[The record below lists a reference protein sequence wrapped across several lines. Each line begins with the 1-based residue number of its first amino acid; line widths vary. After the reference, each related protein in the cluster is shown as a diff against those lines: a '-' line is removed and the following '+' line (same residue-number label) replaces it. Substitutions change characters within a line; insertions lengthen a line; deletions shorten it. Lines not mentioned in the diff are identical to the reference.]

1 MIEGKAIAKFGAGDI
16 LITPMVKTDFSGG
29 FIVLQNK
36 GTHTVGEQTQSFEPG
51 DDDTVLSF
59 DTAESLEVLIERLQK
74 LKDMMSGD
82 ARDCYKEI
90 EYHCNFGQEGAG
102 DMTLKKFAQML
113 DGREYGYLQF
123 TSEEIQIAK
132 ANGFVIVC
140 GASDDLMEFEGAIR
154 DEGGC
159 FEGGEVFFNKTGVV
173 FPEDDERPD
182 DCSQITALWC
192 AEKDENGTPAT
203 WAYQTDIPHE
213 TFKIWE
219 DGELYCIGIV
229 FSIADV
235 R

>member
-1 MIEGKAIAKFGAGDI
+1 MIEGKAIAKFGTGDI

-36 GTHTVGEQTQSFEPG
+36 GTHTVGERMQNFEPG
-51 DDDTVLSF
+51 DEDTILSF
-59 DTAESLEVLIERLQK
+59 DTVESLEVLIERLQK

-82 ARDCYKEI
+82 TSDCYKEI
-90 EYHCNFGQEGAG
+90 EYGYEHGQEGAK
-102 DMTLKKFAQML
+102 DMTLKEFARML
-113 DGREYGYLQF
+113 DGREYGFPQF
-123 TSEEIQIAK
+123 APEEIQIAK
-132 ANGFVIVC
+132 ENGFVIVC

-154 DEGGC
+154 DEVDC
-159 FEGGEVFFNKTGVV
+159 FEGGEIYFNKTGVI
-173 FPEDDERPD
+173 FPEDDERPE

-192 AEKDENGTPAT
+192 EGEDDNETPAT

-213 TFKIWE
+213 SFKIWE

-229 FSIADV
+229 FSVADV

>member
-1 MIEGKAIAKFGAGDI
+1 MIEGKTIARFGTGDI

-36 GTHTVGEQTQSFEPG
+36 GTHTVGERTQNFDPG

-59 DTAESLEVLIERLQK
+59 DTVESLEVLIERLQK
-74 LKDMMSGD
+74 LKDMMNGD
-82 ARDCYKEI
+82 TSDCYKEI
-90 EYHCNFGQEGAG
+90 EYVYEHGQEAAKN
-102 DMTLKKFAQML
+102 MTLKEFAQVL
-113 DGREYGYLQF
+113 DGREYGFSQF
-123 TSEEIQIAK
+123 TPEEIQVAK
-132 ANGFVIVC
+132 ENGFVIVC

-154 DEGGC
+154 GEGGC
-159 FEGGEVFFNKTGVV
+159 FDGGEVFFNKTGVV
-173 FPEDDERPD
+173 FPEDDEQPE

-192 AEKDENGTPAT
+192 AEKDENGIRAT

-229 FSIADV
+229 LSIADV

>member
-1 MIEGKAIAKFGAGDI
+1 MIEGKAIARFGAGDI

-29 FIVLQNK
+29 FLVLQNK
-36 GTHTVGEQTQSFEPG
+36 GTHVVGEQTQNFEPG
-51 DDDTVLSF
+51 DNDTVLSF
-59 DTAESLEVLIERLQK
+59 DTVESLEVLIERLQK

-82 ARDCYKEI
+82 ASDCYKEI
-90 EYHCNFGQEGAG
+90 EYSCDHRQEGTG
-102 DMTLKKFAQML
+102 GVTLKEFAQML
-113 DGREYGYLQF
+113 DGREYGFPQF
-123 TSEEIQIAK
+123 TPEEIRTAK
-132 ANGFVIVC
+132 ENGFVIVH
-140 GASDDLMEFEGAIR
+140 GASDDLMEFEGTIR

-159 FEGGEVFFNKTGVV
+159 FDGGEVYFNKTGVV
-173 FPEDDERPD
+173 FPEDDEQPE
-182 DCSQITALWC
+182 DCSQITALWS
-192 AEKDENGTPAT
+192 AEKDENGNPAT

>member
-1 MIEGKAIAKFGAGDI
+1 MIEGKAIARFGAGDI

-29 FIVLQNK
+29 FLVLQNK
-36 GTHTVGEQTQSFEPG
+36 GTHVVGEQTQNFEPG
-51 DDDTVLSF
+51 DNDTVLSF
-59 DTAESLEVLIERLQK
+59 DTVESLEVLIERLQK

-82 ARDCYKEI
+82 ASDCYKEI
-90 EYHCNFGQEGAG
+90 EYSCDHRQEGTG
-102 DMTLKKFAQML
+102 GVTLKEFAQML
-113 DGREYGYLQF
+113 DGKEYGYPQF
-123 TSEEIQIAK
+123 TPEQIQIAK
-132 ANGFVIVC
+132 ANGFIIVC
-140 GASDDLMEFEGAIR
+140 GASDDLMEFEGTIR

-173 FPEDDERPD
+173 FLEDDEQLD
-182 DCSQITALWC
+182 NCSQITALWC
-192 AEKDENGTPAT
+192 KEKDENGNPAT